1 MENATAL
8 ANRFREVIL
17 NGKWI
22 ANTNFKDQLD
32 QISLEQAARNIGPH
46 NSIALLTFHINY
58 YVAGILNVFEGGDL
72 EIRDKFSF
80 DMPPVE
86 NEAAWETMKS
96 TLYTNAEKFAAHVE
110 AMTAEQLD
118 AVFVKE
124 AYGSYRR
131 NIEAMIEHS
140 YYHLG
145 QVSLLRKLGQ

>member
-32 QISLEQAARNIGPH
+32 QISLEQAARTIGPH

-86 NEAAWETMKS
+86 NEAAWKTMKS

-110 AMTAEQLD
+110 RLSNEQLD